1 VAGFRWGQTTISTIS
16 LTLALSLFIFLE
28 NADIEKHYIFA
39 ISIEEWKTEV
49 SVGSSNGISLPLI
62 LLPCRHESHSKEHG
76 LDSLLLP
83 RIIKRQWQHFV
94 QG

>member
-39 ISIEEWKTEV
+39 ISIEE
-49 SVGSSNGISLPLI
+49 
-62 LLPCRHESHSKEHG
+62 
-76 LDSLLLP
+76 
-83 RIIKRQWQHFV
+83 
-94 QG
+94 